1 MFLGHVVNVEGS
13 YLDPKKITIVENFP
27 VPRTITS
34 VKAFL
39 GLIGYYCKFTW
50 IHKNCKTSLWFD
62 QEGMQI
68 CMDTHLLRGVCNFE
82 EMFDNISNFNQLDQI
97 SHSHLF

>member
-13 YLDPKKITIVENFP
+13 YLDPKKIAIVENFP

-34 VKAFL
+34 VKIFL

-50 IHKNCKTSLWFD
+50 IHKIAKPLFGLTKRECKFVWTPICQRAFATLKKCLITSPIL
-62 QEGMQI
+62 I
-68 CMDTHLLRGVCNFE
+68 N
-82 EMFDNISNFNQLDQI
+82 
-97 SHSHLF
+97 